1 MVALII
7 EDVPIMRDLAVAHL
21 RRMGYEKIVTAMDGA
36 HALNLLDRMRPSF
49 IVSDIDMPYVN
60 GLQVL
65 KTIRLGK
72 TWAERCVPFLL
83 LTGHSDADVVGV
95 ALQLDASAFLR
106 KPIDAAMLQDRL
118 RRVQTQPLQPR
129 SVSEYNVIS
138 IDTLGPLTDRLRSDN
153 ERDPDSYGPVRHL
166 SHYELVPGHV
176 LATPVNSLKA
186 EPVLAAG
193 TKITSWL
200 IAQLKDLLEIGMI
213 HDRFSVLVE
222 GNA

>member
-1 MVALII
+1 MAALVI

-21 RRMGYEKIVTAMDGA
+21 RRMGYEKIITAMDGA
-36 HALNLLDRMRPSF
+36 QALNLLERMRPSF
-49 IVSDIDMPYVN
+49 ILSDIDMPYVN

-65 KTIRLGK
+65 KNVRLGK
-72 TWAERCVPFLL
+72 TWAERDVPFLL

-118 RRVQTQPLQPR
+118 RRVQTTPLQPR

-138 IDTLGPLTDRLRSDN
+138 IEALGQLSERQRSDN
-153 ERDPDSYGPVRHL
+153 ERDPDHAGPVRYL
-166 SHYELVPGHV
+166 AHYELAPGHV
-176 LATPVNSLKA
+176 LANAVNSIQG

-193 TKITSWL
+193 TKITPWL
-200 IAQLKDLLEIGMI
+200 LTQVKDLLELGMV
-213 HDRFSVLVE
+213 HDRFAVAVE
-222 GNA
+222 GHA